1 MEAFHKETFM
11 KLVRVV
17 CLLLIAALMVS
28 GASMA
33 QDDETFADPDEQFTV
48 PVPTN
53 WTAEA
58 LDGYVLLQD
67 PDELIQVYALAVEGE
82 TAEAGIEAAWAIVNP
97 DFDQTVDKDI
107 VSPPPPP
114 GEDELVVITYDI
126 GSEERIV
133 QALARRIGEQV
144 YVLIFDTDIN
154 AAMQRGA
161 QINIIASGFTP
172 TAATETDLSGVEP
185 LTIGDTI
192 FDELTQ
198 YTAGLLERLDV
209 PGAAIAIV
217 QDGEVIYTATFGVKE
232 LGSDDPIMVDTQ
244 FMIGSTGKS
253 MTTMMMAALVDEGII
268 DWDTPVV
275 DVLPDFAVADPEL
288 TQQLTFRNL
297 VCACT
302 GVPRRDY
309 ELIFNADELTAEAIV
324 ASLST
329 FEFFTDFGEAFQYS
343 NQMVATGGYAAAAA
357 IDGEGDLYA
366 RYLNAMQTYVIDP
379 MGLTATTFDFDA
391 VEAGGN
397 YAVPH
402 GANLDA
408 EYEPLPLRVETLLTP
423 IAPAGASWSNV
434 EDMANYLITLLARGV
449 APDGTR
455 VVSEENLLETWQPQ
469 VAVSADTSYG
479 LGWFISE
486 YKGVQ
491 VINHGGNTFGF
502 TSDLALLPDAGVG
515 IVVLSNGQGAN
526 LFNEGVRYRLLEL
539 IYEQPA
545 ENEEQIAFLLEQAE
559 TTMETLRETVGD
571 APEAA
576 DVEAFTGTYENEA
589 LGTLELRYEDGQLVA
604 DAGEFVIELRSNISE
619 DAEPDTYLTFGPPA
633 PGLAV
638 RFVERDGVLELIVGT
653 APLEYTFERVG

>member
-1 MEAFHKETFM
+1 M
-11 KLVRVV
+11 KLIRVV
-17 CLLLIAALMVS
+17 CLLLLAALMVS

-33 QDDETFADPDEQFTV
+33 QDDETFDDPNGQFTV

-53 WTAEA
+53 WMAEA

-67 PDELIQVYALAVEGE
+67 PDELIQVYALAVDGD

-97 DFDQTVDKDI
+97 DFDQTVEKDI

-114 GEDELVVITYDI
+114 GEDELLVITYDI
-126 GSEERIV
+126 GSDERIV

-144 YVLIFDTDIN
+144 YVLIFDADIN

-172 TAATETDLSGVEP
+172 TAATETDLSEVEA
-185 LTIGDTI
+185 LAIDDAI
-192 FDELTQ
+192 LDELTQ
-198 YTAGLLERLDV
+198 YTAGLLERLEV
-209 PGAAIAIV
+209 PGAAVAIV

-232 LGSDDPIMVDTQ
+232 VGSDDPIMVDTQ

-275 DVLPDFAVADPEL
+275 DVLPSFAVVDPEL
-288 TQQLTFRNL
+288 TQTITFRNL

-302 GVPRRDY
+302 GVPRRDFD
-309 ELIFNADELTAEAIV
+309 LLFNADDLTAEAIV
-324 ASLST
+324 ESLST

-357 IDGEGDLYA
+357 IDGEGDLFTS
-366 RYLNAMQTYVIDP
+366 YLEAMQTYVYDP
-379 MGLTATTFDFDA
+379 IGLTATTFDFDA
-391 VEAGGN
+391 VEARGN
-397 YAVPH
+397 YAMPH
-402 GANLDA
+402 GANMDG
-408 EYEPLPLRVETLLTP
+408 EYEPIPLSLEMLLTP
-423 IAPAGASWSNV
+423 VAPAGASWSTV
-434 EDMANYLITLLARGV
+434 EDMANYMITMLNRGV

-469 VAVSADTSYG
+469 VAVSADMSYG
-479 LGWFISE
+479 LGWFIGD

-491 VINHGGNTFGF
+491 GIAHGGNTLGF
-502 TSDLALLPDAGVG
+502 TSDLALLPDAGIG
-515 IVVLSNGQGAN
+515 IVVLSNGQAAN
-526 LFNEGVRYRLLEL
+526 IFNEGVRARLLEL

-545 ENEEQIAFLLEQAE
+545 ENDEQIAFLLQQAE
-559 TTMETLRETVGD
+559 ATLETIRESVGD
-571 APEAA
+571 VPEAA
-576 DVEAFTGTYENEA
+576 DVEAFLGTYENDA
-589 LGTLELRYEDGQLVA
+589 LGTVELRYEDGQFVA
-604 DAGEFVIELRSNISE
+604 DAGEFVVELRSNVGE
-619 DAEPDTYLTFGPPA
+619 DAEPDSFIMFGA
-633 PGLAV
+633 PLAGLGV
-638 RFVERDGVLELIVGT
+638 RFVESDGALQVILGN

>member
-1 MEAFHKETFM
+1 M

-17 CLLLIAALMVS
+17 CLLLLAALMVS

-33 QDDETFADPDEQFTV
+33 QDDETFDDPNGQFTV

-67 PDELIQVYALAVEGE
+67 PDELIQVYALAVEAE

-97 DFDQTVDKDI
+97 DFDQTVEKDI

-114 GEDELVVITYDI
+114 GEDELLVITYSI

-161 QINIIASGFTP
+161 QLNIIASGFTP
-172 TAATETDLSGVEP
+172 TAATETDLSEIEALALDDVI
-185 LTIGDTI
+185 L
-192 FDELTQ
+192 DELTQ
-198 YTAGLLERLDV
+198 YTAGLLERLEV
-209 PGAAIAIV
+209 PGAAVAIV

-288 TQQLTFRNL
+288 TQQITIRNL

-302 GVPRRDY
+302 GVPRRDF
-309 ELIFNADELTAEAIV
+309 ELIFNADELTAEDIV

-357 IDGEGDLYA
+357 IDGEGDLFTS
-366 RYLNAMQTYVIDP
+366 YLNAMQSYIYDP
-379 MGLTATTFDFDA
+379 IGMPATTFDFDA
-391 VEAGGN
+391 VEARGN

-408 EYEPLPLRVETLLTP
+408 EYEPIPLSIETLLTP
-423 IAPAGASWSNV
+423 VAPAGASWSTV
-434 EDMANYLITLLARGV
+434 EDMANYLITLLSLGV

-455 VVSEENLLETWQPQ
+455 IVSEENLLETWEAQ
-469 VAVSADTSYG
+469 VAVSADVSYG

-491 VINHGGNTFGF
+491 VINHGGNTLGF
-502 TSDLALLPDAGVG
+502 TSDLALLPDAGLG
-515 IVVLSNGQGAN
+515 IVVLSNGQAAN
-526 LFNEGVRYRLLEL
+526 MFNEGVRARLLEL
-539 IYEQPA
+539 VYDQPA
-545 ENEEQIAFLLEQAE
+545 ENEEQIAFLIEQAE
-559 TTMETLRETVGD
+559 ATVEMLTESVGD
-571 APEAA
+571 APSET
-576 DVEAFTGTYENEA
+576 DVEAFLGTYTNDV
-589 LGTLELRYEDGQLVA
+589 LGTVELRYEDGQFVA
-604 DAGEFVIELRSNISE
+604 DAGEFVVELRPNVGE
-619 DAEPDTYLTFGPPA
+619 DAEPDTYLTFGPPV

-638 RFVERDGVLELIVGT
+638 RFVDNDGVLQLVLGS

>member
-1 MEAFHKETFM
+1 M